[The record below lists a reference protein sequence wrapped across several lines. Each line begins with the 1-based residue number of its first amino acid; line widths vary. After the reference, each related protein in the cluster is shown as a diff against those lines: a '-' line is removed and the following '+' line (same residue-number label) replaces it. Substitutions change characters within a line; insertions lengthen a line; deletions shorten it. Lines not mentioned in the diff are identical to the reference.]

1 MAQTSHLNMNY
12 EMRKYKMIK
21 FLAYFHRYGWIV
33 TMLLCMKFVNPYL
46 VVGVFCLAFSV
57 WSLIGYKLK
66 WKHIYCS
73 YQNASH
79 KKMTPESVDWTNIR
93 KSDTIGIPVIFLIIS
108 LIMFFCFGLFLY

>member
-1 MAQTSHLNMNY
+1 
-12 EMRKYKMIK
+12 MIK
-21 FLAYFHRYGWIV
+21 FLAYFHRYGWII
-33 TMLLCMKFVNPYL
+33 TMFFCMKFVNPYL
-46 VVGVFCLAFSV
+46 AGGVFCLVFSV

-79 KKMTPESVDWTNIR
+79 KRMTPELVDWNNIR

-108 LIMFFCFGLFLY
+108 LILLVYFGLYNG